1 MKNRLRHRTC
11 CAVSLLAS
19 LFFLSGLPI
28 APETQGAEFFKKVKV
43 KDDKVKV
50 KAFGSKAKLKEKAG
64 GERKLKAKG
73 PNRGLAAA
81 LARNAANRRDRAE
94 AGWFGRRRR

>member
-1 MKNRLRHRTC
+1 M
-11 CAVSLLAS
+11 
-19 LFFLSGLPI
+19 
-28 APETQGAEFFKKVKV
+28 
-43 KDDKVKV
+43 KV